1 MCDQVCG
8 KGPDLCENDELVKQE
23 LYLNDCEDGKTQ
35 KTLRKIELAIDIIY
49 MIEILLNFVKKTRA
63 HKELKSISYNYITG
77 YFIFDVVATV
87 PGFFYE

>member
-1 MCDQVCG
+1 M
-8 KGPDLCENDELVKQE
+8 
-23 LYLNDCEDGKTQ
+23 YLTQCEDGKTQ

-77 YFIFDVVATV
+77 YFIFDFLGTI